1 MSAQPTAKVTC
12 PICKTVAFPNLAD
25 MEGLQ
30 QEFYKN
36 EGEPT
41 QQVVQYRYHVRC
53 AVPLFW
59 SIFWGM
65 KSTLPEPFR

>member
-1 MSAQPTAKVTC
+1 MMSAQPTVKVTC
-12 PICKTVAFPNLAD
+12 PICKTVAFPNLAE

-41 QQVVQYRYHVRC
+41 QQVVQYRYQCKVC
-53 AVPLFW
+53 
-59 SIFWGM
+59 G
-65 KSTLPEPFR
+65 TPFLVDILGDESDTA